1 MKSKICIV
9 TGANSGVGKET
20 AKQLAE
26 LDAQVIMVVRNEE
39 KGRLALEEIKAETGK
54 TSLDL
59 MICDFASQ
67 KSIRDFAK
75 KFKEK
80 YKRLDILVNNHGT
93 MPSKKILT
101 EDGIESA
108 FAINHLG
115 YFLLTNLLLDI
126 IKTSSPARIINVC
139 SGSYAAVRKIRL
151 DDYNFDK
158 RKYSWFKAYSETK
171 LYNVMFTLDLADRLK
186 NSNVTVNTFTPGF
199 TLTNLGQSLRS
210 MRLITKLRARKAA
223 SPSDAAKITIYFATS
238 QEMEGVT
245 GKYFMKMDMKET
257 TKIAQDK
264 KLQKELWT
272 LSEKLTKMN

>member
-1 MKSKICIV
+1 VKCKICIV
-9 TGANSGVGKET
+9 TGANSGIGRET

-26 LDAQVIMVVRNEE
+26 LDAHVIMVVRNEE
-39 KGRLALEEIKAETGK
+39 KGRTALEEIKEETGK
-54 TSLDL
+54 DSLDL

-67 KSIRDFAK
+67 KSIRNFVE

-80 YKRLDILVNNHGT
+80 YNRLDILVNNHGV
-93 MPSKKILT
+93 MPSNKTLT

-115 YFLLTNLLLDI
+115 YFLLTNLLLDM
-126 IKTSSPARIINVC
+126 IKASSPARILNVC
-139 SGSYAAVRKIRL
+139 SGSYGAVRKIRL

-158 RKYSWFKAYSETK
+158 RRFSWFKAYSESK

-210 MRLITKLRARKAA
+210 MRLIKKLRSRKAA
-223 SPSDAAKITIYFATS
+223 SLSEAAKIAIYFATS
-238 QEMEGVT
+238 QEMDGVS
-245 GKYFMKMDMKET
+245 GKYYMKMDMKET

-264 KLQKELWT
+264 RSQRELWD
-272 LSEKLTKMN
+272 LSEKLTKIN

>member
-139 SGSYAAVRKIRL
+139 SGSYAA
-151 DDYNFDK
+151 
-158 RKYSWFKAYSETK
+158 
-171 LYNVMFTLDLADRLK
+171 
-186 NSNVTVNTFTPGF
+186 
-199 TLTNLGQSLRS
+199 
-210 MRLITKLRARKAA
+210 
-223 SPSDAAKITIYFATS
+223 
-238 QEMEGVT
+238 
-245 GKYFMKMDMKET
+245 
-257 TKIAQDK
+257 
-264 KLQKELWT
+264 
-272 LSEKLTKMN
+272 

>member
-20 AKQLAE
+20 TKQLAE
-26 LDAQVIMVVRNEE
+26 LDAHVIMVVRNKE
-39 KGRLALEEIKAETGK
+39 KGQKALDEIKAETGQ

-75 KFKEK
+75 KFREK
-80 YKRLDILVNNHGT
+80 YNRLDILVNNHGV

-115 YFLLTNLLLDI
+115 YFMLTNLLLDV
-126 IKTSSPARIINVC
+126 IKTSSPARILNVC

-151 DDYNFDK
+151 DDYNFVK
-158 RKYSWFKAYSETK
+158 RRYSWFKSYSETK
-171 LYNVMFTLDLADRLK
+171 LYNVMFTLDLAERLK
-186 NSNVTVNTFTPGF
+186 NTGVTVNTFTPGF

-210 MRLITKLRARKAA
+210 MRLVTKLRARKAA
-223 SPSDAAKITIYFATS
+223 TPSDAAKIAIYFATS
-238 QEMEGVT
+238 QEMEGVS
-245 GKYFMKMDMKET
+245 GKYYMKMEMKGT
-257 TKIAQDK
+257 TEIARDK
-264 KLQKELWT
+264 KLQKELWD
-272 LSEKLTKMN
+272 LSEKLTKIS